1 MYDLKIAIPSVGSLP
16 PCVASME
23 RFVLGQDLVNMS
35 SLPSTSLLFPQ
46 RQNYNYQP
54 ATLIHS

>member
-16 PCVASME
+16 PCVASLE
-23 RFVLGQDLVNMS
+23 RLVLGQDLVNMS
-35 SLPSTSLLFPQ
+35 SLPSTSFLFP
-46 RQNYNYQP
+46 RSYNYQP

>member
-16 PCVASME
+16 PCVASLE
-23 RFVLGQDLVNMS
+23 RLVLGQDLVNMS
-35 SLPSTSLLFPQ
+35 SLPSTSLFP
-46 RQNYNYQP
+46 RSYNYQP